1 MKSTIL
7 RKYLIKK
14 DEKSFQKEFLQKTK
28 LSYPPRHVT
37 IGIASPCNN
46 KCVFCAYHA
55 LDARDTSNVYNLH
68 YKISFN
74 DFKRMVDICYAGRV
88 PAIHISATGE
98 PFFHDDIMSMIDY
111 VIKIYGSVSFQT
123 NFFRPLFEKN
133 DYLENIIE
141 RSPYITKITTDMLS
155 GNPLQHEQLK
165 KGSTYED
172 VLSILEYLSKR
183 SNVKFEIHYI
193 LTKTNYMSIDPLI
206 RDLHSRQI
214 RCYVAV
220 VNLHPHNFNSFTSP
234 DMMYR
239 SSDTAITDELYR
251 IENVGNKYGIEVKIC
266 KPSDSKDIKCGSFWS
281 RFQTWPVKG
290 IAEERYHE
298 NVIVGGCNAVV
309 KGNLNTL
316 GLFFDYKTIMD
327 LWNNDYFLKIRSNL
341 IKGIYP
347 DTECKDCQAYN
358 N

>member
-1 MKSTIL
+1 MKATML
-7 RKYLIKK
+7 RKFLLKK
-14 DEKSFQKEFLQKTK
+14 DEGSFQKEFLKKAK

-37 IGIASPCNN
+37 IGITSTCSN
-46 KCVFCAYHA
+46 KCVFCAYHS
-55 LDARDTSNVYNLH
+55 LDARDNSNVYDLQ
-68 YKISFN
+68 YKLSFN
-74 DFKRMVDICYAGRV
+74 EFKRMVDICYAGRV

-98 PFFHDDIMSMIDY
+98 PFFHDDIMNMIDY
-111 VIKIYGSVSFQT
+111 VIEIYGSVSFQT

-141 RSPYITKITTDMLS
+141 RSTHISKITTDMLS
-155 GNPLQHEQLK
+155 GNSLQHEQLK

-183 SNVKFEIHYI
+183 SNIKFEIHYI
-193 LTKTNYMSIDPLI
+193 LTKINYMYIGPLMH
-206 RDLHSRQI
+206 DLNARHI

-239 SSDTAITDELYR
+239 SSDTAITEELYR
-251 IENVGNKYGIEVKIC
+251 IKNLGNKYGIEVMIC
-266 KPSDSKDIKCGSFWS
+266 KPSDSKDIKCGSFWT

-290 IAEERYHE
+290 IAEERYHD

-309 KGNLNTL
+309 KGSLKTL
-316 GLFFDYKTIMD
+316 GYFFDYKTIMD
-327 LWNNDYFLKIRSNL
+327 LWNNTHFLNVRGNL
-341 IKGIYP
+341 MKGIYP
-347 DTECKDCQAYN
+347 DKECKDCQAYN